1 MHCLKPLACE
11 GLSAGPGFLGSD
23 QRQDSPYVEL
33 EHNLNEGHT
42 LPMTSPTADSGRD
55 NNLQDPGIRIGPSQ
69 YPIRFETQDGLLLH
83 GALWLTEPRDTVVIH
98 VHGKCGNHYENY
110 FLWELA
116 KHYAVM
122 GISMLTFS
130 SRGANIIT
138 EAYQQR
144 KLTYIGGAL
153 EDPTTCLLDIEACVA
168 AAEQLG
174 FGKVFLQG
182 HSFGCEKVL
191 HYALATSPDLPL
203 ILLGPVN
210 SREDLQRYYE
220 SQALPTYSSEPSD
233 ELSSNRVTVE
243 WSTEGGSMFGSHCG
257 GYNYPIPIAIS
268 SLKSLVESGMLSYFD
283 QMVDANKVTVPNR
296 TLIVHGSSDPYLTYS
311 NHRGIQIWFETRFPN
326 GRYLRIPGADHHFQP
341 HPAQAAAKI
350 ASIVSSINLSK
361 SSLLRTPCNYP

>member
-1 MHCLKPLACE
+1 
-11 GLSAGPGFLGSD
+11 
-23 QRQDSPYVEL
+23 
-33 EHNLNEGHT
+33 
-42 LPMTSPTADSGRD
+42 MTSSTADSGRD
-55 NNLQDPGIRIGPSQ
+55 NNSQDTDIRIGPSQ

-83 GALWLTEPRDTVVIH
+83 GALWLTEPRDKIVVH

-122 GISMLTFS
+122 GISMLAFS

-153 EDPTTCLLDIEACVA
+153 EDPTTCLLDIGACVA

-174 FGKVFLQG
+174 FRNAFLQG
-182 HSFGCEKVL
+182 HSFGCEKAL
-191 HYALATSPDLPL
+191 HYALARSPELPL

-220 SQALPTYSSEPSD
+220 SQALPIDSSGSSD
-233 ELSSNRVTVE
+233 ELSSNRITVE
-243 WSTEGGSMFGSHCG
+243 WSTEGGSIFGSHCG
-257 GYNYPIPIAIS
+257 GYNYPIPIASS
-268 SLKSLVESGMLSYFD
+268 SLGSLVESGMLSYFD
-283 QMVDANKVTVPNR
+283 QKIDANKAAVPNR
-296 TLIVHGSSDPYLTYS
+296 ALIVHGSNDPYLTYS
-311 NHRGIQIWFETRFPN
+311 NRRDIQIWFETRFPN
-326 GRYLRIPGADHHFQP
+326 GKYLRISDADHHFRP
-341 HPAQAAAKI
+341 HTSQAAAEI

-361 SSLLRTPCNYP
+361 GSLLRTPCNYP